1 MRDPIAA
8 ILTVNGK
15 VDRGLSR
22 GTDRRELDFRGIVVV
37 VVVVVLFNEIEI
49 EKILRN
55 EILQRDFKRF
65 FVEERAEVINKVI
78 E

>member
-8 ILTVNGK
+8 ILTVNEK

-22 GTDRRELDFRGIVVV
+22 GTDRRELDFRGIVV

>member
-22 GTDRRELDFRGIVVV
+22 GTDRRELDFRGTVV

-49 EKILRN
+49 EKFSGTRFYK
-55 EILQRDFKRF
+55 EILNDFLSKSGR
-65 FVEERAEVINKVI
+65 R
-78 E
+78 

>member
-37 VVVVVLFNEIEI
+37 VLFNEIEI

-55 EILQRDFKRF
+55 EILQRDFKQF